1 MDILIYLL
9 ILLAGALIGAKENLK
24 LPLLNKTSEI
34 QTFALL
40 FLLFIMGVKIGID
53 KEIIYSFSRIGLQ
66 GFLLA
71 LSSVIFS
78 VLGVKM
84 ISHKVLQEKEGQ
96 VENDH

>member
-9 ILLAGALIGAKENLK
+9 ILLAGAFLGSKDQLK
-24 LPLLNKTSEI
+24 LPLMNRTSEA

-84 ISHKVLQEKEGQ
+84 ISNRVLRVKEGQ
-96 VENDH
+96 VEDDN